1 MGLPIFES
9 AEAVDGI
16 NEGDQIEVDAD
27 AGVIRN
33 LTSNKTFKVTPVPP
47 FMQELI
53 AAGGLMAYTR
63 KKAGL

>member
-1 MGLPIFES
+1 VCSSDLV
-9 AEAVDGI
+9 EAVEGI
-16 NEGDQIEVDAD
+16 REGDQIEVDAD

-33 LTSNKTFKVTPVPP
+33 LSSNKTFKVAPVPP

-53 AAGGLMAYTR
+53 AAGGLMAYTK